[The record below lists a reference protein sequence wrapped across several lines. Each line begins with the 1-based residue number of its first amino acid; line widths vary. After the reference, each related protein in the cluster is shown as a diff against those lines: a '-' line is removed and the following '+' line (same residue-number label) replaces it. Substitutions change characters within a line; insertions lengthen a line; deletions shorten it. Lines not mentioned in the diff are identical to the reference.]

1 MWHLL
6 FLDVNLLLKSLEGFF
21 MVVNYSLKL
30 ISLGL
35 SDPVGF
41 LKLSI
46 LRLGILELLVKQILL
61 LLLSVGLE
69 GIVCVGWLLLF
80 NAESAWHWKR
90 GLWGYGGD
98 FACLRTNLI
107 LMSSKRRC
115 WLSMR
120 INHLFWGRWDC
131 SVAVKSSV
139 LASISHWLVLIRWVP
154 FIWAILGLPLQLGS
168 LSLTFNSSLNCFAHL
183 LQTSLLSLKFN
194 F

>member
-61 LLLSVGLE
+61 LLLSVCLE
-69 GIVCVGWLLLF
+69 SIVCVG
-80 NAESAWHWKR
+80 
-90 GLWGYGGD
+90 
-98 FACLRTNLI
+98 
-107 LMSSKRRC
+107 
-115 WLSMR
+115 
-120 INHLFWGRWDC
+120 
-131 SVAVKSSV
+131 
-139 LASISHWLVLIRWVP
+139 
-154 FIWAILGLPLQLGS
+154 
-168 LSLTFNSSLNCFAHL
+168 
-183 LQTSLLSLKFN
+183 
-194 F
+194 